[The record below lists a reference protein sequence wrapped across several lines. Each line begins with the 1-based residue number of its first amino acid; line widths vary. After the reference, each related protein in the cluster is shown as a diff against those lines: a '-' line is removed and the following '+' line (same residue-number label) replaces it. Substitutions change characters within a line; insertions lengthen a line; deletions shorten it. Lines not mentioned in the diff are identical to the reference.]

1 MVKTPSVDKN
11 GIKKGLWSKEED
23 NKLKTFIESHGHKN
37 WRQLPKIAG
46 LSRCGKSCRLRWMN
60 YLRPGLKKGGFSVQ
74 EDEIIIGL
82 HNKLGNKWS
91 AIAELLPGRSDN
103 EIKNHWHTHLKKRA
117 KETQKPEESMELL
130 PPTAETSE
138 ISDFEF
144 NPQEDIFNILN
155 PDEVSLP
162 QNSQTVDNIPLSQE
176 VSAASGGGISS
187 SSSSSSISD
196 WIIDDIS
203 TISLESFMDPLES
216 FWTEPFVADTLLY
229 PKNVGYPVT
238 LFEGENFPVQT
249 SLLGGDIVP
258 TYFEDA
264 TWY

>member
-23 NKLKTFIESHGHKN
+23 DKLKTFIESHGHKN

-60 YLRPGLKKGGFSVQ
+60 YLRPGLKKGAFSVE
-74 EDEIIIGL
+74 EDEIIVKL

-103 EIKNHWHTHLKKRA
+103 EIKNHWHTHLKNRA
-117 KETQKPEESMELL
+117 KQTQKPEESMEELL
-130 PPTAETSE
+130 PPSAETSE
-138 ISDFEF
+138 FSDFEF
-144 NPQEDIFNILN
+144 KPPQDDIFNILN
-155 PDEVSLP
+155 LDEVSLP
-162 QNSQTVDNIPLSQE
+162 QNSQTLDIPLSQE
-176 VSAASGGGISS
+176 VSAVSGGGISS

-196 WIIDDIS
+196 WILDDIS

-216 FWTEPFVADTLLY
+216 FWTEPFVADTLY

-258 TYFEDA
+258 PCFEDA
-264 TWY
+264 AWY